1 MWFLIGVVV
10 APIVFA
16 LCDEFYVALTN
27 NKSLTFQLDPI
38 VIAILGKYDPLSHPL
53 PLYFLVSVA
62 GGILS
67 VFIEVLSFI
76 RVSKAVL

>member
-1 MWFLIGVVV
+1 MWFLLGVVV

-27 NKSLTFQLDPI
+27 KSLTLQLDPI